1 MKKLMLCGTAL
12 VAAGLTCAP
21 ASASEKIKLE
31 LGGFSKWWVVG
42 AWNDSSFQK
51 ASNTFNGSLA
61 AVGSNTNNVDVKGD
75 NEIWFSGTTELDNG
89 LKVGVE
95 VHLEAGGH
103 TDMTSDTID
112 KSFSWV
118 EGGFGKVMLGTYAN
132 GTVLLHVMAPDAAG
146 NIGSEGLITGGF
158 AVAQPTN
165 VTVRQTTEIDTDD
178 NSDKITYVSPQFH
191 GFTVGATYVPNL
203 REDSRYPTINS
214 TQVYGVGGLYDNTYE
229 SLGLGVK
236 VSGGYVM
243 YDANPGDATSTNTGK
258 SNEWSVGTQLAWNGF
273 TVGGAYRKINTNFVG
288 TINGA
293 NSAAAGTTSHAGRV
307 WDAGIQY
314 ARDNWA
320 VSFIHLNSQ
329 AEGDFGVR
337 GSDIE
342 RVYQVSGKY
351 TLGPGVDVLA
361 TAGYVTFDDERQK
374 QSTGGDSNHNEGWT
388 LMTGLALTF

>member
-21 ASASEKIKLE
+21 AMASEKIKLE

-42 AWNDSSFQK
+42 AWNDGNYQK
-51 ASNTFNGSLA
+51 AVA
-61 AVGSNTNNVDVKGD
+61 GSNYNNVDVKGD
-75 NEIWFSGTTELDNG
+75 NEVWFSGTTELDNG

-103 TDMTSDTID
+103 TDQSSDTID

-118 EGGFGKVMLGTYAN
+118 EGGFGKVILGTYAN

-158 AVAQPTN
+158 AVAQPAA
-165 VTVRQTTEIDTDD
+165 VTVRTTTEIDTDD
-178 NSDKITYVSPQFH
+178 NADKITYVTPQFH
-191 GFTVGATYVPNL
+191 GFTFGATYVPNL
-203 REDSRYPTINS
+203 REDSRAVTANS
-214 TQVYGVGGLYDNTYE
+214 GQVYGVGGLYDNTYE

-236 VSGGYVM
+236 VSGGYVT
-243 YDANPGDATSTNTGK
+243 YDANPGDATSIATGK
-258 SNEWSVGTQLAWNGF
+258 SNEWSLGTQLAWNGF
-273 TVGGAYRKINTNFVG
+273 TVGGAFRKINTNFVG

-329 AEGDFGVR
+329 AEGDFANR
-337 GSDIE
+337 GKDVE
-342 RVYQVSGKY
+342 RVYQFSGKY
-351 TLGPGVDVLA
+351 TLGPGVDLLA
-361 TAGYVTFDDERQK
+361 TAGWAEFDDEQQK
-374 QSTGGDSNHNEGWT
+374 ASGNGGDSNHNEGWT
-388 LMTGLALTF
+388 VMTGLALTF